1 MSVLDVATYILMEMG
16 EIPTMKLH
24 KLVYYSQAWSLVWD
38 GKPLF
43 TEQIEAWANG
53 PVIRK
58 LYDYH
63 QGQYVIAS
71 IAIGN
76 IDVFNQ
82 EQKITID
89 AIIKY
94 YGDKSSQWLMDL
106 TMMENPWRLTR
117 KGMDDTERGS
127 RTIRWDAMA
136 EYYSSLPTESLD

>member
-1 MSVLDVATYILMEMG
+1 MSVLDVATYILKKIGEMT
-16 EIPTMKLH
+16 TMKLQ

-38 GKPLF
+38 EKPLF
-43 TEQIEAWANG
+43 EEQIEAWANG
-53 PVIRK
+53 PVVRT

-76 IDVFNQ
+76 IDVLNP
-82 EQKITID
+82 EQKETIN

-106 TMMENPWRLTR
+106 TLMEDPWRIAR
-117 KGMDDTERGS
+117 KGMDDIERGS
-127 RTIRWDAMA
+127 RIIRWDTMA
-136 EYYSSLPTESLD
+136 EYYSSLPLYD